1 MVSTATD
8 GGGGGGGG
16 GNRTYVLKLSRHSAA
31 AEATMYYAAIGS
43 NDGVAGSATSPGRV
57 TVDYTKWSADF
68 GHDDLTV
75 AAAAGANASAVVA
88 KGNEFGATAGV
99 MLRAFSGGAV
109 QVESS

>member
-1 MVSTATD
+1 VTVVVSTATD

-75 AAAAGANASAVVA
+75 AGVGNSSAVVA
-88 KGNEFGATAGV
+88 KGNEFGATSGV
-99 MLRAFSGGAV
+99 MLRWGCTN
-109 QVESS
+109 